1 VRSNAT
7 PDARAACAL
16 LQHDAGVPIG
26 SRSLP
31 EVAQLDATRQISAM
45 EVSRELHPDV
55 RDGFAG
61 AVGQTP
67 LVRIPS
73 LSALTGCTILGK
85 AELLNPG
92 GSVKDRAAKAMIDD
106 AERQGLLRAPDRTL
120 VVEGTAGNTGIG
132 LALMCR
138 ARGYRC
144 VIVMPNNQSE
154 EKVTTL
160 RALGAEVEL
169 VPPAPFA
176 DEGNYYHV
184 ARRRAAELGG
194 FWANQFENLANA
206 RAHEQ
211 GTALEL
217 WSQSGGRVDGF
228 VCSAGTGGTIGGVSR
243 GLKAINPAVQCYVV
257 DADGSSLYA
266 HVTKGTLDA
275 PGSSFLEGI
284 GIRRITA
291 NFAYGSLDGAF
302 RGSDAEAVAMVY
314 WLLKKDG
321 LFVGGSAALNCVG
334 AVKLARKLGPGHT
347 IATVLCDGAGRYQ
360 ARLFNRAWLA
370 EKGVVDVDFD
380 DLSFV
385 KDV

>member
-1 VRSNAT
+1 MVDT
-7 PDARAACAL
+7 PAHGAGAR
-16 LQHDAGVPIG
+16 
-26 SRSLP
+26 
-31 EVAQLDATRQISAM
+31 
-45 EVSRELHPDV
+45 PDIK
-55 RDGFAG
+55 DGFAG
-61 AVGQTP
+61 AIGDTP
-67 LVRIPS
+67 LIKIAS

-92 GSVKDRAAKAMIDD
+92 GSVKDRAAKAMIEG
-106 AERQGLLRAPDRTL
+106 AERAGRLQPGTNAV

-144 VIVMPNNQSE
+144 VIVMPNNQSD

-184 ARRRAAELGG
+184 ARRRSEALGA
-194 FWANQFENLANA
+194 FWANQFENLDNA
-206 RAHEQ
+206 RAHEE
-211 GTALEL
+211 GTGPEI
-217 WSQSGGRVDGF
+217 WRQSGGRLDGF

-243 GLKAINPAVQCYVV
+243 YLKSQSERVQCHVI
-257 DADGSSLYA
+257 DADGSSLFA
-266 HVTKGTLDA
+266 HVTRGTLDA
-275 PGSSFLEGI
+275 EGSSFLEGI

-291 NFAYGSLDGAF
+291 NFARGRLDGAF

-314 WLLKKDG
+314 WLLKNDG
-321 LFVGGSAALNCVG
+321 LFLGGSAALNCVG
-334 AVKLARKLGPGHT
+334 AVKLARKLGPGHSVAT
-347 IATVLCDGAGRYQ
+347 ILCDGAGRYQ
-360 ARLFNRAWLA
+360 TRLFNKDWLA
-370 EKGVVDVDFD
+370 SKGIVDVDFS

-385 KDV
+385 KDA